1 MKIIHTAVVAVTLL
15 TSSTVYAEGAD
26 RDLCANRPGR
36 GSPPCVLDV
45 GRFQIEASVVDFAH
59 DKQAGVTSETT
70 LIGDLALRYG
80 VTPSAEIELAWSPY
94 VQAYQ
99 KNATGS
105 SRASG
110 YGDLTL
116 AFRQSLLHPD
126 GSGVSVAVQPFVSA
140 PVGKVGTG
148 AGAWQGGVAAPI
160 SIALP
165 RGFGLGLTPQV
176 AAVRNQS
183 HDGAHLNWTGVAGL
197 SHAVGPI
204 SLGTELYVNYDDDPT
219 GGTTRASFDISAAWV
234 PSGSKDLQLDIGLNA
249 GLNRHT
255 PDYEIY
261 AGVARRF

>member
-1 MKIIHTAVVAVTLL
+1 MWCTLPFGDSFSSATAQQLDNSKWAEVYGNFRVANGAA
-15 TSSTVYAEGAD
+15 SNAYA
-26 RDLCANRPGR
+26 
-36 GSPPCVLDV
+36 
-45 GRFQIEASVVDFAH
+45 
-59 DKQAGVTSETT
+59 
-70 LIGDLALRYG
+70 
-80 VTPSAEIELAWSPY
+80 
-94 VQAYQ
+94 
-99 KNATGS
+99 
-105 SRASG
+105 
-110 YGDLTL
+110 
-116 AFRQSLLHPD
+116 
-126 GSGVSVAVQPFVSA
+126 GVSVAVQPFVSA